1 MAKVKTNA
9 LRLLDAAKIK
19 YETVEYEVDENDL
32 SGTHVAEV
40 CGIDPDATF
49 KTLVCKNERGE
60 HIVFCIPVAEELDL
74 KKCARASGSKSVA
87 MIPVKDIL
95 TVTGYIRGGCS
106 PVGMKKKFPTYIDET
121 AELFEN
127 IYCSAGMR
135 GMQMKLSVSELISF
149 TDAVTADLTAIRN
162 VH

>member
-9 LRLLDAAKIK
+9 QRMLDAAGIK
-19 YETVEYEVDENDL
+19 YETVEYEVNEDDL

-40 CGIDPDATF
+40 AGIDPDMTF

-60 HIVFCIPVAEELDL
+60 ALVFCIPVAEELDL

-95 TVTGYIRGGCS
+95 PLTGYIRGGCS
-106 PVGMKKKFPTYIDET
+106 PVGMKKRFPTYIDEI
-121 AELFEN
+121 AELFDE
-127 IYCSAGMR
+127 IYCSAGVR
-135 GMQMKLSVSELISF
+135 GMQIKISVTELLNFTEAKL
-149 TDAVTADLTAIRN
+149 ADLTA
-162 VH
+162 